1 MRRHL
6 LQELGLAILVSAG
19 LTGCSTVT
27 PSFGDDGKFG
37 QPEQAY
43 DDQKLITHIQC
54 ALAAAVQEADKF
66 EKRNH
71 ENISPDLQSTWFDGW
86 GAKISLAL
94 AVNDKAGLT
103 PSVTFN
109 TPLEN
114 LISTFTKGGNVTTAQ
129 NSSVGL
135 GTSLSSDATRT
146 ETIGFSYAF
155 KDLINPANLDGAKCK
170 KSEGM
175 FLSSDLKIN
184 EFIMKGLDISYQ
196 PGVIIRKP
204 GEAPYSTFTYEVKF
218 IVTETG
224 SVTPA
229 WKLLRVSANQT
240 GTLFSG
246 SKIETDDLTITM
258 GKVDTKDGKTQ
269 ASPELDQQHL
279 ANLIGQAVSN
289 ALQGHPT
296 Q

>member
-1 MRRHL
+1 
-6 LQELGLAILVSAG
+6 
-19 LTGCSTVT
+19 
-27 PSFGDDGKFG
+27 
-37 QPEQAY
+37 
-43 DDQKLITHIQC
+43 
-54 ALAAAVQEADKF
+54 
-66 EKRNH
+66 
-71 ENISPDLQSTWFDGW
+71 
-86 GAKISLAL
+86 
-94 AVNDKAGLT
+94 
-103 PSVTFN
+103 
-109 TPLEN
+109 
-114 LISTFTKGGNVTTAQ
+114 
-129 NSSVGL
+129 
-135 GTSLSSDATRT
+135 
-146 ETIGFSYAF
+146 
-155 KDLINPANLDGAKCK
+155 
-170 KSEGM
+170 
-175 FLSSDLKIN
+175 
-184 EFIMKGLDISYQ
+184 MKGLDISYQ